1 MGSNAVSGARVNI
14 FFTKVRFDLIPKD
27 INMKTKDSIIN
38 LVIESLLKKGIPNSF
53 IIYRDK
59 DTSWMTKIKDF
70 DKYQSDELESFDL
83 FVITDDG
90 FLSECYIL
98 VKDSTENRSYLQY
111 ELLKETYV
119 KYLSLNIMMM
129 KMSVIF
135 R

>member
-1 MGSNAVSGARVNI
+1 
-14 FFTKVRFDLIPKD
+14 
-27 INMKTKDSIIN
+27 MKTKDSIIN

-90 FLSECYIL
+90 FLSECYVL
-98 VKDSTENRSYLQY
+98 VKDSTENRSYFQY
-111 ELLKETYV
+111 ELLKEQG
-119 KYLSLNIMMM
+119 KRIIDSAMR
-129 KMSVIF
+129 KADIF
-135 R
+135 RFLNRVSVCCLL

>member
-1 MGSNAVSGARVNI
+1 MGSTDVGGARVNI

-27 INMKTKDSIIN
+27 INMKTKEYIIN

-70 DKYQSDELESFDL
+70 DKYHSDELESFDL

-119 KYLSLNIMMM
+119 ASSKI
-129 KMSVIF
+129 
-135 R
+135 

>member
-1 MGSNAVSGARVNI
+1 MGSTAVGGERVNI
-14 FFTKVRFDLIPKD
+14 FFTKVRFALIPKD

-119 KYLSLNIMMM
+119 EVFELEYYDDEDECD
-129 KMSVIF
+129 
-135 R
+135 

>member
-1 MGSNAVSGARVNI
+1 MCGASVNN
-14 FFTKVRFDLIPKD
+14 FFTKVRFALILKD

-90 FLSECYIL
+90 FLSECYVL
-98 VKDSTENRSYLQY
+98 VKDSTENRSYFQY
-111 ELLKETYV
+111 ELLKE
-119 KYLSLNIMMM
+119 K
-129 KMSVIF
+129 
-135 R
+135 

>member
-1 MGSNAVSGARVNI
+1 MGSTAVSGASVNN
-14 FFTKVRFDLIPKD
+14 FFTKVRFALILKD

-90 FLSECYIL
+90 FLSECYVL
-98 VKDSTENRSYLQY
+98 VKDSTENRSYFQY
-111 ELLKETYV
+111 ELLK
-119 KYLSLNIMMM
+119 KICRSI
-129 KMSVIF
+129 
-135 R
+135 